1 MTRSALFAV
10 LTLVCAHAAASPA
23 RVEDVRVW
31 SGPDHTRIVF
41 DVSESVQHELFTL
54 KDPARVVV
62 DVARARLKAGLPE
75 MRDSD
80 RIQRLRSGRREGGE
94 LRVVVDLERKLQPRS
109 FTLEPQGR
117 HGHRLVLDLNLPDGH
132 DERAVKSAQR
142 DRGEGDDEIVV
153 AIDAGHGGEDPGAVG
168 PSGTREKHIVM
179 QIAERLDDLVDGAP
193 DMQGVLT
200 REGDYYLSLRER
212 IVKARKR
219 GADLFLSIHADA
231 FKDPR
236 ARGASVY
243 ALSER
248 GASDEA
254 ARWLAERENASDLA
268 GGVSLDNKDE
278 DLASVLLDLSQTATI
293 DASLTLGEDML
304 AELDQV
310 ARLHKHEVLQARFVV
325 LKSPDIPSILVETG
339 FISNPAEERN
349 LRRAAHRRKLARAML
364 RGIEDYFA
372 EHGPPGRVAGRD
384 AREHVV
390 REGDTLSAIARR
402 YQVSVGQLRSVND
415 IDPNDLRVG
424 EVVTIPAS
432 AGS

>member
-1 MTRSALFAV
+1 MFRSVLFAV

-31 SGPDHTRIVF
+31 SGPEHTRIVF

-62 DVARARLKAGLPE
+62 DVDQARLKAGLPE

-80 RIQRLRSGRREGGE
+80 RIRRLRSGRHEGGE
-94 LRVVVDLERKLQPRS
+94 LRVVVDLARKLEARS

-117 HGHRLVLDLNLPDGH
+117 HGHRLVLDLNLPGSQ
-132 DERAVKSAQR
+132 DERAVKSAR
-142 DRGEGDDEIVV
+142 RGRSDGDDEIVV
-153 AIDAGHGGEDPGAVG
+153 AIDPGHGGEDPGAIG
-168 PSGTREKHIVM
+168 TRGTREKHVVM
-179 QIAERLDDLVDGAP
+179 QIAERLDGLVDAAP
-193 DMQGVLT
+193 SMRGLLT

-212 IVKARKR
+212 IVKARKH

-254 ARWLAERENASDLA
+254 ARWLAKRENASDLA

-293 DASLTLGEDML
+293 DASLTLGDVML
-304 AELDQV
+304 DELDRV
-310 ARLHKHEVLQARFVV
+310 ARIHKHEVLQARFVV
-325 LKSPDIPSILVETG
+325 LKSPDIPSLLVETG
-339 FISNPAEERN
+339 FISNGAEERK
-349 LRRAAHRRKLARAML
+349 LRQAAYRRKLARAML
-364 RGIEDYFA
+364 HGIKDYFA
-372 EHGPPGRVAGRD
+372 EHGSPGRVAGGN
-384 AREHVV
+384 ARQHVV
-390 REGDTLSAIARR
+390 RKGDTLSAIAQR
-402 YQVSVGQLRSVND
+402 YQVSVGRLRSVND
-415 IDPNDLRVG
+415 VDPDNLSVG
-424 EVVTIPAS
+424 QVVTIPAS